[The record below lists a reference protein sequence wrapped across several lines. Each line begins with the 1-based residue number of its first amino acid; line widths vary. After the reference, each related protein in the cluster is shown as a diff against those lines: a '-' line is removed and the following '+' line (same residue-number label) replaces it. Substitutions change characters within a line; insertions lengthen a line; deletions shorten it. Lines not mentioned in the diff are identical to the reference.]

1 MNFLNL
7 PGRTLGN
14 LGKVAKVGAVL
25 LSCGFHPL
33 LSSGVAQEKAQF
45 AVVDYGSLFKDYYKA
60 ADSKQK
66 LEKKQEEFKK
76 DMEERM
82 NAANQILKDAKKLQ
96 EDLQSPVLSEARKK
110 EISGQLR
117 EKQIEFEGRQKMA
130 VDFRDQTLGLLQ
142 KSQINENE
150 AVTTE
155 INKAVAIVAKNKY
168 TIVFAKSQG
177 SPVPGGVTFCEGID
191 DITQQVLAILNK
203 DAPKGPKKDETK

>member
-1 MNFLNL
+1 MDYLSITGRAFRNLN
-7 PGRTLGN
+7 
-14 LGKVAKVGAVL
+14 KVAKVGAVL
-25 LSCGFHPL
+25 FSCGFYPL
-33 LSSGVAQEKAQF
+33 FSSGVAQEKTQF
-45 AVVDYGSLFKDYYKA
+45 AVVDFGSLFKDYYKA
-60 ADSKQK
+60 VDSKQK

-82 NAANQILKDAKKLQ
+82 NVANQILKDAKKLQ

-117 EKQIEFEGRQKMA
+117 EKQIEFEGRQKM
-130 VDFRDQTLGLLQ
+130 VLDFRDQTLGLLQ
-142 KSQINENE
+142 KSQINEND
-150 AVTTE
+150 AVTME
-155 INKAVAIVAKNKY
+155 INKAVATVAKNKY